1 MRGFGGVLVVLACCA
16 FVPAAFAG
24 DSEFAGDWEV
34 KMERQGQTRVS
45 TISIV
50 EADGGLSG
58 SWASERDTTEL
69 SDVKAADGKLTF
81 VRKMERQGQEFEI
94 NYEASI
100 VDGNLVGK
108 MITPRGEREFMGTA
122 VSAEPT
128 FFGSWDIKLELQ
140 GQVYDASLDVTE
152 KDGKLGGHWSSQ
164 LGESDL
170 EDIKIEDGELTFSRT
185 VEAQGQELALDYAA
199 KLEDGK
205 LAGTISSSMGEMPF
219 TGTLVKKADDA
230 PAGGTEAERA
240 AAMVK
245 QLDGN
250 DDGHITE
257 DEAPEQMKQF
267 FAMIDSNGDGH
278 IDATEM
284 IAVIQFMDQQ

>member
-1 MRGFGGVLVVLACCA
+1 MRGFGGVLVAMACCA

-24 DSEFAGDWEV
+24 DNEFAGNWEV
-34 KMERQGQTRVS
+34 KTERQGQTRVS

-50 EADGGLSG
+50 EADGALSG
-58 SWASERDTTEL
+58 SWISERDTTEL
-69 SDVKAADGKLTF
+69 SDVKAENGKLTF
-81 VRKMERQGQEFEI
+81 MRKMERQGQEFEI

-122 VSAEPT
+122 VSSEPT
-128 FFGSWDIKLELQ
+128 FFGSWDIKLEIQ
-140 GQVYDASLDVTE
+140 GQVYDAKLDVTE
-152 KDGKLGGHWSSQ
+152 KDGKVGGHWSSQ

-170 EDIKIEDGELTFSRT
+170 EDIKIDNGELTFSRN

-250 DDGHITE
+250 ADGHITE

-267 FAMIDSNGDGH
+267 FGMIDSNGDGH

-284 IAVIQFMDQQ
+284 ITVIQFMDQQ